1 LGNTEGMRIT
11 LPSGTSA
18 EIVHHDSPRMGLVV
32 VPDIFGL
39 RPLYDDMVQQFS
51 NEWQMS
57 VCAVDPFPGLELGP
71 EIEPRFAA
79 VPSLNDEVNLRDL
92 LEAAD
97 ALQTPVVGLIGFCMG
112 GMYCFKAAR
121 SERFFR
127 IASFYGMIT
136 LPEAWRSPSQGE
148 PLGMLLS
155 GYAENVLAIVGGQDH
170 YTPIVDIDQLRSTG
184 AQVVLYP
191 EAEHGFAHDASRPAH
206 RPEDAADA
214 YARAKDWLLSATL

>member
-1 LGNTEGMRIT
+1 VGNTEGMRIT

-18 EIVHHDSPRMGLVV
+18 EIVHHDSPRLGLVV
-32 VPDIFGL
+32 APDIFGL